1 MSAAATSFRLFAS
14 SREAKYAWI
23 SVALV
28 ACVACG
34 GDDDEPDSGASDSGS
49 DAGSDSSS
57 DSGDAESDAGPP
69 DLGLTPSDELAFE
82 DDPAGAWYAGDV
94 HVHATGASN
103 DTGGDS
109 FPEDIKTR
117 ALEEGLY
124 FVVLTDHSNSTGSDV
139 TTTEE
144 DPDLFNMGP
153 EFPYWDT
160 AAALTEP
167 GRFLMIDGNE
177 ISPVMEGE
185 IPTDPT
191 GHIGCLPID
200 LDTFDRDSPF
210 IDRPRGTISGGNVL
224 MQARERGCYTVLNH
238 PYADAVWTSFDWT
251 DSGVMNWGYEAMEVW
266 NGTLSFRDDDAMAFD
281 AWRCDL
287 LAGRNVTPIGA
298 SDCHRINTP
307 APGRLFDPAI
317 GYPRTYVWATGDT
330 WPDIVEGMRSGMVSI
345 GEGESFLT
353 IDGYASD
360 GSRAEDSTMA
370 WLRVRL
376 RVDEAAGPATF
387 RMTRAFGCDDPR
399 PTARPAPTIE
409 EEVLL
414 EVSVDRAFEA
424 DGAIAVTGEPG
435 VYTATFITRR
445 RPYSAFSRAIVVTE

>member
-1 MSAAATSFRLFAS
+1 MGSGTTATATTIFRSCVSSLLLFA
-14 SREAKYAWI
+14 
-23 SVALV
+23 L
-28 ACVACG
+28 AC
-34 GDDDEPDSGASDSGS
+34 GDDDASDAAVDAAI
-49 DAGSDSSS
+49 DAGADTLEDVGADTSV
-57 DSGDAESDAGPP
+57 DAGPV
-69 DLGLTPSDELAFE
+69 DLGLMPSEMLGFE
-82 DDPAGAWYAGDV
+82 DDPAGAWYPGDV

-117 ALEEGLY
+117 AMEEGLY

-160 AAALTEP
+160 AAALSEP
-167 GRFLMIDGNE
+167 GTFLMIDGNE
-177 ISPVMEGE
+177 ISPVADGE
-185 IPTDPT
+185 VPTEPT
-191 GHIGCLPID
+191 GHIGCLPAD
-200 LDTFDRDSPF
+200 LDTFDRSGAF
-210 IDRPRGTISGGNVL
+210 TDRPRGTVTGGNVL

-238 PYADAVWTSFDWT
+238 PYADAIWTSFDWT

-266 NGTLSFRDDDAMAFD
+266 NGTLSFRDDDAMAYD

-287 LAGRNVTPIGA
+287 LAGRQVTPIGA
-298 SDCHRINTP
+298 SDCHRIFTA

-330 WPDIVEGMRSGMVSI
+330 WTDIIAGLRSGIVSI
-345 GEGESFLT
+345 GEGESFVT
-353 IDGYASD
+353 IDGYADD
-360 GSRAEDSTMA
+360 GARAEDASMA
-370 WLRVRL
+370 WLRLRI
-376 RVDEAAGPATF
+376 RVDEAAGPATL
-387 RMTRAFGCDDPR
+387 RIARAFGCDDPR
-399 PTARPAPTIE
+399 PTSRPAPIID

-414 EVSVDRAFEA
+414 EVEVDRAFEEDA
-424 DGAIAVTGEPG
+424 ALAVDGEPG

-445 RPYSAFSRAIVVTE
+445 RPYSAFSRAIVVPE